1 MSIPAAI
8 PTKLPE
14 AHAAHVDHV
23 AHHFDDARQQF
34 DACVL
39 GMWAFLAS
47 EVMFFG
53 GLLTTY
59 AVYRHSAHEAFADAS
74 RELDV
79 TLGTINTL
87 VLLTSSLTMAL
98 AVRASHLG
106 DFRTAVQQIL
116 ATMALGSVFLG
127 IKISE
132 YLHKFHVGL
141 APLLGLPFREAG
153 PHAGQEKMFFGLYFA
168 MTGVHALHM
177 IVGIGLLSWLTFK
190 LWRRWLANPALTVEI
205 SGLYWHFVDLV
216 WIFLFPLLYLIDRT
230 R

>member
-1 MSIPAAI
+1 MTTPAAI

-14 AHAAHVDHV
+14 VHVPHV

-34 DACVL
+34 DACIL

-53 GLLTTY
+53 GLLATY
-59 AVYRHSAHEAFADAS
+59 AVYRHSAPEAFAAAS
-74 RELDV
+74 HELDV
-79 TLGTINTL
+79 SLGTVNTL

-106 DFRTAVQQIL
+106 DFRTAIKQIL
-116 ATMALGSVFLG
+116 ATILLGSVFLG

-132 YLHKFHVGL
+132 YVHKFHEDL
-141 APLLGLPFREAG
+141 APMLGLPFRESG
-153 PHAGQEKMFFGLYFA
+153 PHLGQEKLFFGLYFA

-177 IVGIGLLSWLTFK
+177 VVGIGLMALLVFN
-190 LWRRWLANPALTVEI
+190 LWKRRLNNPDLTVEI
-205 SGLYWHFVDLV
+205 HGLYWHFVDLV
-216 WIFLFPLLYLIDRT
+216 WIFLFPLLYLIDRY